1 MIVLRDVPAIL
12 ANLAV
17 MMSDYVI
24 VNHHACISTIHHHS
38 LVQVYTYVPTIS

>member
-24 VNHHACISTIHHHS
+24 VNHHACIPTIHHPS
-38 LVQVYTYVPTIS
+38 SFQVYTYVPAIS